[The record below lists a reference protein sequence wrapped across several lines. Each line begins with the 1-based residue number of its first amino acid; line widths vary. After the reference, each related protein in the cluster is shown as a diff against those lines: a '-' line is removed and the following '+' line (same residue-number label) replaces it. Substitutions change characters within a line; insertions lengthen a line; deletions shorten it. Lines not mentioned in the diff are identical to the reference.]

1 MISQDFTLARLLD
14 YRVGHKAL
22 PGHPE
27 LGLTEGVKF
36 SSGRLGHVWGHVN
49 GVALAEPGVA

>member
-1 MISQDFTLARLLD
+1 M
-14 YRVGHKAL
+14 GHKAL

-36 SSGRLGHVWGHVN
+36 SSGRLGHLWGHVN
-49 GVALAEPGVA
+49 GVALAEPGVV